1 MLRDVLAEAALGAL
15 QGLTEFLPVSSS
27 GHLALG
33 AHLFG
38 MGEGTLAFIVLVHVA
53 TLLATLAVLVPE
65 ARIERAGGL
74 AGLLERL
81 WQERNAV
88 LGLAVATLVTIAVA
102 LPLRHWAEAATLQP
116 LWVAGGFLISGI
128 AVLSVRFV
136 RARAALPQEAPKV
149 WAYGV
154 IGLVQ
159 GIAVWPGI
167 SRSGSTIA
175 AALWLGFN
183 PTQAFRFSF
192 WLSVPAIA
200 GAALLTVLSEVR
212 EKGAAAAAAELGVST
227 LIAFVSAALVGYL
240 ALRLVRRSLLNA
252 WFHRLAYYLFPLAAL
267 TAWLSL

>member
-1 MLRDVLAEAALGAL
+1 MLRDTLAEAALGAL

-33 AHLFG
+33 AYFFG

-53 TLLATLAVLVPE
+53 TLFATLAVLVPE
-65 ARIERAGGL
+65 ARDERGGFPGGL
-74 AGLLERL
+74 PARL
-81 WQERNAV
+81 YQARSALFG
-88 LGLAVATLVTIAVA
+88 LGLATLVTVAVA
-102 LPLRHWAEAATLQP
+102 LPLRHWAEAATMQP

-136 RARAALPQEAPKV
+136 QPRAAAPHHLPKL
-149 WAYGV
+149 WAYGI

-159 GIAVWPGI
+159 GLAVWPGI

-183 PTQAFRFSF
+183 PTQAFRCSF
-192 WLSVPAIA
+192 WLSIPAIA
-200 GAALLTVLSEVR
+200 GAAFLTVLSEVR
-212 EKGAAAAAAELGVST
+212 AKGAAAAAAELGVST
-227 LIAFVSAALVGYL
+227 LIAFVTAALVGYL

-252 WFHRLAYYLFPLAAL
+252 WFHRLAYYLFPLALL
-267 TAWLSL
+267 TAWLSR